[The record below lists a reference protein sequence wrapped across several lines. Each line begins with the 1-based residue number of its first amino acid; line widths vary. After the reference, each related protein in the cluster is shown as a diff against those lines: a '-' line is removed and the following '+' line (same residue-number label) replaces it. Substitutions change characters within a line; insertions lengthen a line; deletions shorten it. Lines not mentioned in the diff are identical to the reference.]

1 MTLRRNFGSSKLVR
15 MLSDWAPPDTTAP
28 RMDVAER
35 LGAWLGVSD
44 AISLHAAHQSMKSAP
59 PAKLPDV
66 RLPGVLDVEAEF
78 LRVRAA
84 LVLAIQT
91 SDSSAARARR
101 LRSPTGQP
109 GTDAETDV
117 SFAPYR
123 KRYLDLQRHMELRV
137 AALRAH
143 VRRGIGIAS
152 PELSQLAKLDA
163 AMEQVLGA
171 REQQLLSTVPLF
183 LARRFE
189 ELRKNHVAAG
199 SGDPVSAIDPNFRQQ
214 PPAWQRVF
222 GNELQAVLLAELDDR
237 LQPVAGMVDALN
249 KLLKKTQ

>member
-1 MTLRRNFGSSKLVR
+1 MTLRRNFGSSRLVR
-15 MLSDWAPPDTTAP
+15 LLSDWAPADAAAP
-28 RMDVAER
+28 RQDVAER

-44 AISLHAAHQSMKSAP
+44 AISLHSAHQSMKSAP
-59 PAKLPDV
+59 PAKLSDA

-91 SDSSAARARR
+91 PDSSAARARR

-137 AALRAH
+137 AALRDH
-143 VRRGIGIAS
+143 VRRGIGGAS
-152 PELSQLAKLDA
+152 PQLAQLAKLDA
-163 AMEQVLGA
+163 ALEQVFGG

-189 ELRKNHVAAG
+189 ELRKNQVAAG
-199 SGDPVSAIDPNFRQQ
+199 SPGPVSSLAPARQQ
-214 PPAWQRVF
+214 QPHAWQRVF

-249 KLLKKTQ
+249 NLLKKTQ

>member
-1 MTLRRNFGSSKLVR
+1 MTLRRNFGSSRLVR
-15 MLSDWAPPDTTAP
+15 LLSDWAPPDTTAP
-28 RMDVAER
+28 RLDVAER

-59 PAKLPDV
+59 PAKLSDA

-78 LRVRAA
+78 FRVREA

-91 SDSSAARARR
+91 PDSSAARARR

-109 GTDAETDV
+109 GADAETDV
-117 SFAPYR
+117 GYAPYR

-152 PELSQLAKLDA
+152 PQLAQLA
-163 AMEQVLGA
+163 AEG
-171 REQQLLSTVPLF
+171 LLISSPS
-183 LARRFE
+183 
-189 ELRKNHVAAG
+189 ELRLTRDGLLCVDTLLHE
-199 SGDPVSAIDPNFRQQ
+199 FFLQQ
-214 PPAWQRVF
+214 HRTSQIV
-222 GNELQAVLLAELDDR
+222 
-237 LQPVAGMVDALN
+237 
-249 KLLKKTQ
+249 